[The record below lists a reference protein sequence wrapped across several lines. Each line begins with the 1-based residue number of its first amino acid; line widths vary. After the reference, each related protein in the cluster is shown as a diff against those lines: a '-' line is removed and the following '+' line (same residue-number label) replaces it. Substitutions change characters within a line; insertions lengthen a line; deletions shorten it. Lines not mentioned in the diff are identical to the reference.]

1 MPPFGL
7 AMPAPKP
14 YRVAVIRLLLAI
26 LALLAVAACGRPLTT
41 AEREFMHGLQGESF
55 NPGPVRIARN
65 RLIGNF
71 ERTYAV
77 RPRNTC
83 RERIQPPPDGP
94 TFTGATAGIV
104 LFQHLHARPGI
115 YREDY
120 VARPDGA
127 LNLAAAMFFAH
138 EMTHVWQWQNREITG
153 YHPFRAFAE
162 HRNTEDPY
170 LFDSDSQPRFL
181 DYGYEQQAS
190 LVEEYVCCRALDPD
204 GDRTARLERL
214 LRQSMPVAPRLD
226 RLDGL
231 ATLVPWDG
239 LDRRGICS

>member
-7 AMPAPKP
+7 AKPGPRP
-14 YRVAVIRLLLAI
+14 YRGAVLRLLLAI
-26 LALLAVAACGRPLTT
+26 LALLAVASCGRPLAP
-41 AEREFMHGLQGESF
+41 AEHEFMLGLQGETF

-65 RLIGNF
+65 RLVGIS
-71 ERTYAV
+71 ERTYPA

-83 RERIQPPPDGP
+83 RERIQPPLDGP
-94 TFTGATAGIV
+94 TFTGSTAGIV
-104 LFQHLHARPGI
+104 LFQHLHTRPGN
-115 YREDY
+115 YLEDY

-138 EMTHVWQWQNREITG
+138 EMTHVWQWQNRGVTG

-162 HRNTEDPY
+162 QWTTEDPY
-170 LFDSDSQPRFL
+170 LFDSDSRQRFL

-190 LVEEYVCCRALDPD
+190 LVEEYVCCRALDPG

-214 LRQSMPVAPRLD
+214 LRQSMPLASRLD

-231 ATLVPWDG
+231 AILVPWKG
-239 LDRRGICS
+239 VERRGICS